1 MFASMR
7 FQAGDTIAIYA
18 GRKVLAKNLSLI
30 TRRRGYVVHGPRG
43 YVDTFD
49 EQGRLQLLNGDV
61 VCTHM
66 YGDADWQ
73 LLPALGVAW
82 VGEGSLARFA
92 NDSKTPTAKIKGMQL
107 VAKSAIQAGAEITV
121 NYGRAY
127 WSTSR

>member
-18 GRKVLAKNLSLI
+18 GSKVLAKNLSLI

-127 WSTSR
+127 WSRSR

>member
-49 EQGRLQLLNGDV
+49 EQGRLQLLNGDII
-61 VCTHM
+61 CTHLHC
-66 YGDADWQ
+66 DEDWR

-82 VGEGSLARFA
+82 VGTGSLARFA
-92 NDSKTPTAKIKGMQL
+92 NDSRTPTAKIKGMQL
-107 VAKSAIQAGAEITV
+107 VAKFAIQAGAEITV

-127 WSTSR
+127 WSRSR